1 LFKEHHTMPMIDLTL
16 PSGTLSDDAKA
27 KLMET
32 LTRTLLKWEGAEP
45 GNKAAESIAW
55 TFLHEPAL
63 VTVAG
68 QPAQQPRYR
77 VVIGVPQATLDDD
90 AKAGLV
96 AEVTEQV
103 LRAEKDGQDPA
114 PEDSVRVWVI
124 VNEITD
130 GNWGGAGRIFRLA
143 DILAYAGASEKEIQR
158 RTARL
163 HSSAV

>member
-1 LFKEHHTMPMIDLTL
+1 MPMIDLTL

-27 KLMET
+27 TLMRT
-32 LTRTLLKWEGAEP
+32 LTRTLLKWEGAKP
-45 GNKAAESIAW
+45 GNTAAESIAW
-55 TFLHEPAL
+55 TFVHEPAL

-68 QPAQQPRYR
+68 APAQQPRYR
-77 VVIGVPQATLDDD
+77 VVVGVPQAALDDA

-103 LRAEKDGQDPA
+103 LRAEKNGEDPA
-114 PEDSVRVWVI
+114 PEDAFRVWVI
-124 VNEITD
+124 VDEITD

-143 DILAYAGASEKEIQR
+143 EIMAFAGAGEEEIER

-163 HSSAV
+163 GLPA